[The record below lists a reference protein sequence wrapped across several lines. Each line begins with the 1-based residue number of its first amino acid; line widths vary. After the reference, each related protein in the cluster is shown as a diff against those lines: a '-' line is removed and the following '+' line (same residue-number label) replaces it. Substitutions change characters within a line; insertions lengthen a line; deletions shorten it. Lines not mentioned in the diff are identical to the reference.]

1 MLNTSTVR
9 DVKIPSLC
17 PFKLRPYQ
25 DTAVAA
31 VLSDL
36 QTLTKVGMIMP
47 TGSGKT
53 EVFIRVAEH
62 YLAANPQKSVLI
74 LSHLSL
80 LTVQTAQRFALRA
93 PNITVGIFQAGE
105 TPPVTA
111 KVIIGTMQTSRAEG
125 KAKRLKLRQLYPVG
139 LIIIDEA
146 HYLTCDSYEAAL
158 AEHPDAKQIGCTATP
173 FRAGALMTNYYDKI
187 SFSISLKELI
197 DQKYL
202 VPPNLIEV
210 QNDDPETEGTM
221 ALIASLYKEREH
233 GKSALVFMKT
243 IEDAKQMRNVFDDNR
258 IKASAITSDLVGEE
272 RDKILAEFK
281 AGRIQVLTT
290 VNVLTAGF
298 DSPNVE
304 AIFMPFPTKSPT
316 TYLQRIGRGLRICPE
331 IGKTE
336 CRIYVCGNSPS
347 IKKELYRKLQD
358 NVLLVNSTQKKT
370 TTFEDDFEYGEDTN
384 DEIYRWNKAVCD
396 TIKRMRELS
405 MTRLADILNF
415 KKFPKRFMD
424 DIGKFAEGL
433 PNVNYHTSTDPATQ
447 AQIKMLIDLGFNSEC
462 CTGISK
468 IEASA
473 LIAGGLNVREEWKK
487 RPFIFPSGKMAGQHV
502 SKANPFYVN
511 MIKTK
516 YPNSSVAKLL
526 AEFEKA
532 GGTYD
537 NPARKS
543 YPRA

>member
-1 MLNTSTVR
+1 
-9 DVKIPSLC
+9 
-17 PFKLRPYQ
+17 
-25 DTAVAA
+25 
-31 VLSDL
+31 
-36 QTLTKVGMIMP
+36 
-47 TGSGKT
+47 
-53 EVFIRVAEH
+53 
-62 YLAANPQKSVLI
+62 
-74 LSHLSL
+74 
-80 LTVQTAQRFALRA
+80 
-93 PNITVGIFQAGE
+93 
-105 TPPVTA
+105 
-111 KVIIGTMQTSRAEG
+111 
-125 KAKRLKLRQLYPVG
+125 
-139 LIIIDEA
+139 
-146 HYLTCDSYEAAL
+146 
-158 AEHPDAKQIGCTATP
+158 
-173 FRAGALMTNYYDKI
+173 
-187 SFSISLKELI
+187 
-197 DQKYL
+197 
-202 VPPNLIEV
+202 
-210 QNDDPETEGTM
+210 M